1 MTDPKAEFERL
12 LAELRPRLHRYCAR
26 MTGSV
31 IDGED
36 VLQETLV
43 KAIEAFPH
51 TGPLANVEGW
61 LFRIAHN
68 AALDFLR
75 RRARREGV
83 QDGDEALET
92 IADPDSEIERRQ
104 AAAASLRTLMRLPV
118 AQRSSVILMDVLGHS
133 LEEISE
139 VLESTVPAV
148 KANLH
153 RGRQRLVELA
163 AEPDDRPPP
172 VLAEADRQRLAA
184 YVARF
189 NARDFDALRAQLADD
204 VKVEVV
210 NRTRLSGRGEVGR
223 YFGNYSQTDDWHLVP
238 GLVEGRPAVVVLD
251 PDPAGGPAALLHAD
265 RLAGWPAAERP
276 GFPLCALRRG
286 WSRAQL
292 QRFVMMPWPDR
303 PVHNR
308 RCYRS
313 VHEGGTTMH
322 KLMTRTA
329 VAALAAVAL
338 FSLAPAAFAQAVM
351 YKADL
356 TGAAQVPPNTT
367 KGTGALKATYDPASK
382 KLTYTVTYKDLSGPA
397 TAAHFHGPGRRRCQC
412 RRRRAGRRPAHQP
425 DQGRGHP
432 DRCPGGRPRRRP
444 LVLQRPHRSQPAR
457 RDPRPG
463 DEGHVDRIVELGWS
477 SRPRRTRRASRSSAC
492 RR

>member
-36 VLQETLV
+36 VLQETLI

-51 TGPLANVEGW
+51 TGPLANAEGW

-68 AALDFLR
+68 ASLDFLR

-83 QDGDEALET
+83 QDGEEELET
-92 IADPDSEIERRQ
+92 IADPDSAIERRQ
-104 AAAASLRTLMRLPV
+104 AAAASLRILMRLPV

-153 RGRQRLVELA
+153 RGRQRLSEFA

-189 NARDFDALRAQLADD
+189 NARDFDALRAQLADE

-210 NRTRLSGRGEVGR
+210 NRTRLNGRSEVSR
-223 YFGNYSQTDDWHLVP
+223 YFGNYSQTTDWHLVP

-251 PDPAGGPAALLHAD
+251 PAEPAGPPIYFMLIDWAD
-265 RLAGWPAAERP
+265 GRLTKIRDFRYARYAVEDAELSD
-276 GFPLCALRRG
+276 FP
-286 WSRAQL
+286 
-292 QRFVMMPWPDR
+292 
-303 PVHNR
+303 
-308 RCYRS
+308 
-313 VHEGGTTMH
+313 
-322 KLMTRTA
+322 
-329 VAALAAVAL
+329 
-338 FSLAPAAFAQAVM
+338 
-351 YKADL
+351 
-356 TGAAQVPPNTT
+356 
-367 KGTGALKATYDPASK
+367 
-382 KLTYTVTYKDLSGPA
+382 
-397 TAAHFHGPGRRRCQC
+397 
-412 RRRRAGRRPAHQP
+412 
-425 DQGRGHP
+425 
-432 DRCPGGRPRRRP
+432 
-444 LVLQRPHRSQPAR
+444 
-457 RDPRPG
+457 
-463 DEGHVDRIVELGWS
+463 
-477 SRPRRTRRASRSSAC
+477 
-492 RR
+492 

>member
-75 RRARREGV
+75 RRARREGI

-172 VLAEADRQRLAA
+172 VLAEVDRQRLAA

-223 YFGNYSQTDDWHLVP
+223 YFGNYSQTNDWHLAP

-251 PDPAGGPAALLHAD
+251 PTQPAGLPVYFMLIDWRDGRLLAVRDFRYARYVVEGAELSFNAL
-265 RLAGWPAAERP
+265 
-276 GFPLCALRRG
+276 
-286 WSRAQL
+286 
-292 QRFVMMPWPDR
+292 
-303 PVHNR
+303 
-308 RCYRS
+308 
-313 VHEGGTTMH
+313 
-322 KLMTRTA
+322 
-329 VAALAAVAL
+329 
-338 FSLAPAAFAQAVM
+338 
-351 YKADL
+351 
-356 TGAAQVPPNTT
+356 
-367 KGTGALKATYDPASK
+367 
-382 KLTYTVTYKDLSGPA
+382 
-397 TAAHFHGPGRRRCQC
+397 
-412 RRRRAGRRPAHQP
+412 
-425 DQGRGHP
+425 
-432 DRCPGGRPRRRP
+432 
-444 LVLQRPHRSQPAR
+444 
-457 RDPRPG
+457 
-463 DEGHVDRIVELGWS
+463 
-477 SRPRRTRRASRSSAC
+477 
-492 RR
+492 

>member
-1 MTDPKAEFERL
+1 MTDPKTEFERL

-83 QDGDEALET
+83 QGGDEELEG
-92 IADPDSEIERRQ
+92 IADPDNEIERRQ

-172 VLAEADRQRLAA
+172 VLAEADRRRLAA

-189 NARDFDALRAQLADD
+189 NARDFDALRAQLADE

-210 NRTRLSGRGEVGR
+210 NRTRLNGRTEVGR
-223 YFGNYSQTDDWHLVP
+223 YFGNYSQTHDWHLVP
-238 GLVEGRPAVVVLD
+238 GLVEGRPAMVVHSPDD
-251 PDPAGGPAALLHAD
+251 PTGPPINFILIDWEDDHLL
-265 RLAGWPAAERP
+265 
-276 GFPLCALRRG
+276 ALRDFRYA
-286 WSRAQL
+286 RYAL
-292 QRFVMMPWPDR
+292 
-303 PVHNR
+303 
-308 RCYRS
+308 
-313 VHEGGTTMH
+313 EG
-322 KLMTRTA
+322 A
-329 VAALAAVAL
+329 
-338 FSLAPAAFAQAVM
+338 
-351 YKADL
+351 
-356 TGAAQVPPNTT
+356 
-367 KGTGALKATYDPASK
+367 
-382 KLTYTVTYKDLSGPA
+382 
-397 TAAHFHGPGRRRCQC
+397 
-412 RRRRAGRRPAHQP
+412 
-425 DQGRGHP
+425 
-432 DRCPGGRPRRRP
+432 
-444 LVLQRPHRSQPAR
+444 
-457 RDPRPG
+457 
-463 DEGHVDRIVELGWS
+463 ELIQS
-477 SRPRRTRRASRSSAC
+477 P
-492 RR
+492 

>member
-251 PDPAGGPAALLHAD
+251 PAQPAGLPVYFMLIDWQDGRLLNVRDFRYARYVVDGAELSFNAL
-265 RLAGWPAAERP
+265 
-276 GFPLCALRRG
+276 
-286 WSRAQL
+286 
-292 QRFVMMPWPDR
+292 
-303 PVHNR
+303 
-308 RCYRS
+308 
-313 VHEGGTTMH
+313 
-322 KLMTRTA
+322 
-329 VAALAAVAL
+329 
-338 FSLAPAAFAQAVM
+338 
-351 YKADL
+351 
-356 TGAAQVPPNTT
+356 
-367 KGTGALKATYDPASK
+367 
-382 KLTYTVTYKDLSGPA
+382 
-397 TAAHFHGPGRRRCQC
+397 
-412 RRRRAGRRPAHQP
+412 
-425 DQGRGHP
+425 
-432 DRCPGGRPRRRP
+432 
-444 LVLQRPHRSQPAR
+444 
-457 RDPRPG
+457 
-463 DEGHVDRIVELGWS
+463 
-477 SRPRRTRRASRSSAC
+477 
-492 RR
+492 

>member
-83 QDGDEALET
+83 QDGDEALEA

-163 AEPDDRPPP
+163 AEPDDRPAP

-184 YVARF
+184 YVERF

-223 YFGNYSQTDDWHLVP
+223 YFGNYSQMDDWHLVP

-251 PDPAGGPAALLHAD
+251 PAQPAGPPLYFMLIDLRDGRLLTVRDFRYARYVVDGAELSFNAL
-265 RLAGWPAAERP
+265 
-276 GFPLCALRRG
+276 
-286 WSRAQL
+286 
-292 QRFVMMPWPDR
+292 
-303 PVHNR
+303 
-308 RCYRS
+308 
-313 VHEGGTTMH
+313 
-322 KLMTRTA
+322 
-329 VAALAAVAL
+329 
-338 FSLAPAAFAQAVM
+338 
-351 YKADL
+351 
-356 TGAAQVPPNTT
+356 
-367 KGTGALKATYDPASK
+367 
-382 KLTYTVTYKDLSGPA
+382 
-397 TAAHFHGPGRRRCQC
+397 
-412 RRRRAGRRPAHQP
+412 
-425 DQGRGHP
+425 
-432 DRCPGGRPRRRP
+432 
-444 LVLQRPHRSQPAR
+444 
-457 RDPRPG
+457 
-463 DEGHVDRIVELGWS
+463 
-477 SRPRRTRRASRSSAC
+477 
-492 RR
+492 

>member
-210 NRTRLSGRGEVGR
+210 NRTRLGGRGEVGR

-251 PDPAGGPAALLHAD
+251 PAQPAGLPLYFMLIDWQDGRLLNVRDFRYARYVVDGAELSFNAL
-265 RLAGWPAAERP
+265 
-276 GFPLCALRRG
+276 
-286 WSRAQL
+286 
-292 QRFVMMPWPDR
+292 
-303 PVHNR
+303 
-308 RCYRS
+308 
-313 VHEGGTTMH
+313 
-322 KLMTRTA
+322 
-329 VAALAAVAL
+329 
-338 FSLAPAAFAQAVM
+338 
-351 YKADL
+351 
-356 TGAAQVPPNTT
+356 
-367 KGTGALKATYDPASK
+367 
-382 KLTYTVTYKDLSGPA
+382 
-397 TAAHFHGPGRRRCQC
+397 
-412 RRRRAGRRPAHQP
+412 
-425 DQGRGHP
+425 
-432 DRCPGGRPRRRP
+432 
-444 LVLQRPHRSQPAR
+444 
-457 RDPRPG
+457 
-463 DEGHVDRIVELGWS
+463 
-477 SRPRRTRRASRSSAC
+477 
-492 RR
+492 

>member
-68 AALDFLR
+68 ASLDFLR

-83 QDGDEALET
+83 QDGDEALEA

-172 VLAEADRQRLAA
+172 MLVEADRQRLAA

-189 NARDFDALRAQLADD
+189 NARDFDALRAQLADE

-210 NRTRLSGRGEVGR
+210 NRTRLNGRGEVRR
-223 YFGNYSQTDDWHLVP
+223 YFGNYSQTTDWHLVT

-251 PDPAGGPAALLHAD
+251 PDQPAGPPLYFMLIDWRDGRLLNVRDFRYARYVVDGAEVSLNAL
-265 RLAGWPAAERP
+265 
-276 GFPLCALRRG
+276 
-286 WSRAQL
+286 
-292 QRFVMMPWPDR
+292 
-303 PVHNR
+303 
-308 RCYRS
+308 
-313 VHEGGTTMH
+313 
-322 KLMTRTA
+322 
-329 VAALAAVAL
+329 
-338 FSLAPAAFAQAVM
+338 
-351 YKADL
+351 
-356 TGAAQVPPNTT
+356 
-367 KGTGALKATYDPASK
+367 
-382 KLTYTVTYKDLSGPA
+382 
-397 TAAHFHGPGRRRCQC
+397 
-412 RRRRAGRRPAHQP
+412 
-425 DQGRGHP
+425 
-432 DRCPGGRPRRRP
+432 
-444 LVLQRPHRSQPAR
+444 
-457 RDPRPG
+457 
-463 DEGHVDRIVELGWS
+463 
-477 SRPRRTRRASRSSAC
+477 
-492 RR
+492 

>member
-189 NARDFDALRAQLADD
+189 NARDFDALRTQLADE

-223 YFGNYSQTDDWHLVP
+223 YFGNYSETSDWHLVP
-238 GLVEGRPAVVVLD
+238 GLVDGRPAVIVH
-251 PDPAGGPAALLHAD
+251 AAD
-265 RLAGWPAAERP
+265 QP
-276 GFPLCALRRG
+276 
-286 WSRAQL
+286 
-292 QRFVMMPWPDR
+292 
-303 PVHNR
+303 
-308 RCYRS
+308 
-313 VHEGGTTMH
+313 
-322 KLMTRTA
+322 
-329 VAALAAVAL
+329 
-338 FSLAPAAFAQAVM
+338 
-351 YKADL
+351 
-356 TGAAQVPPNTT
+356 
-367 KGTGALKATYDPASK
+367 
-382 KLTYTVTYKDLSGPA
+382 SGPPIYFMLLSWADGRLLAIRDFRYARYA
-397 TAAHFHGPGRRRCQC
+397 TADA
-412 RRRRAGRRPAHQP
+412 
-425 DQGRGHP
+425 
-432 DRCPGGRPRRRP
+432 
-444 LVLQRPHRSQPAR
+444 
-457 RDPRPG
+457 
-463 DEGHVDRIVELGWS
+463 ELIDF
-477 SRPRRTRRASRSSAC
+477 P
-492 RR
+492 

>member
-1 MTDPKAEFERL
+1 MTDPQAEFERL

-68 AALDFLR
+68 ASLDFLR
-75 RRARREGV
+75 RRSRREGV
-83 QDGDEALET
+83 QDGDEALEA

-153 RGRQRLVELA
+153 RGRQRLSELA

-172 VLAEADRQRLAA
+172 VLAQADRQRLAA
-184 YVARF
+184 YVERF
-189 NARDFDALRAQLADD
+189 NARDFDALRAQLADE

-210 NRTRLSGRGEVGR
+210 NRTRLSGRGEVSR
-223 YFGNYSQTDDWHLVP
+223 YFGNYSQTTDWHLVP
-238 GLVEGRPAVVVLD
+238 GLVD
-251 PDPAGGPAALLHAD
+251 
-265 RLAGWPAAERP
+265 
-276 GFPLCALRRG
+276 
-286 WSRAQL
+286 
-292 QRFVMMPWPDR
+292 
-303 PVHNR
+303 
-308 RCYRS
+308 
-313 VHEGGTTMH
+313 
-322 KLMTRTA
+322 
-329 VAALAAVAL
+329 
-338 FSLAPAAFAQAVM
+338 
-351 YKADL
+351 
-356 TGAAQVPPNTT
+356 
-367 KGTGALKATYDPASK
+367 
-382 KLTYTVTYKDLSGPA
+382 
-397 TAAHFHGPGRRRCQC
+397 
-412 RRRRAGRRPAHQP
+412 RRPAIIVHDP
-425 DQGRGHP
+425 E
-432 DRCPGGRPRRRP
+432 RP
-444 LVLQRPHRSQPAR
+444 S
-457 RDPRPG
+457 DPP
-463 DEGHVDRIVELGWS
+463 IYFMLLGWS
-477 SRPRRTRRASRSSAC
+477 GGRLLEIRDFRYARYAIEDAELIAFS
-492 RR
+492 

>member
-51 TGPLANVEGW
+51 TGPLANAEGW

-75 RRARREGV
+75 RRSRREDV
-83 QDGDEALET
+83 QGGDESLEA

-104 AAAASLRTLMRLPV
+104 AADASLRTLMRLPV

-153 RGRQRLVELA
+153 RGRQRLIELA
-163 AEPDDRPPP
+163 GEPDDLPPP
-172 VLAEADRQRLAA
+172 VLAEADRRRLAA

-189 NARDFDALRAQLADD
+189 NARDFDALRAQLADE

-210 NRTRLSGRGEVGR
+210 NRTRLNGRGEVGR
-223 YFGNYSQTDDWHLVP
+223 YFGNYSQTTDWHLVP
-238 GLVEGRPAVVVLD
+238 GLVD
-251 PDPAGGPAALLHAD
+251 
-265 RLAGWPAAERP
+265 
-276 GFPLCALRRG
+276 
-286 WSRAQL
+286 
-292 QRFVMMPWPDR
+292 
-303 PVHNR
+303 
-308 RCYRS
+308 
-313 VHEGGTTMH
+313 
-322 KLMTRTA
+322 
-329 VAALAAVAL
+329 
-338 FSLAPAAFAQAVM
+338 
-351 YKADL
+351 
-356 TGAAQVPPNTT
+356 
-367 KGTGALKATYDPASK
+367 
-382 KLTYTVTYKDLSGPA
+382 
-397 TAAHFHGPGRRRCQC
+397 
-412 RRRRAGRRPAHQP
+412 RRPAIIVH
-425 DQGRGHP
+425 D
-432 DRCPGGRPRRRP
+432 
-444 LVLQRPHRSQPAR
+444 PAR
-457 RDPRPG
+457 PSGQPIYFMLVDWADDRLLAVRDFRYARY
-463 DEGHVDRIVELGWS
+463 VVEEAELIAF
-477 SRPRRTRRASRSSAC
+477 P
-492 RR
+492 

>member
-1 MTDPKAEFERL
+1 MIDPKAEFERL

-83 QDGDEALET
+83 QGGDEALET
-92 IADPDSEIERRQ
+92 IADPDSEVERRQ
-104 AAAASLRTLMRLPV
+104 VAAASLRTLMRLPV

-172 VLAEADRQRLAA
+172 LLAEADRQRLAA

-189 NARDFDALRAQLADD
+189 NARDFDALRTQLADE

-210 NRTRLSGRGEVGR
+210 NRARLSGRGEVGR
-223 YFGNYSQTDDWHLVP
+223 YFGNYSETSDWHLVP
-238 GLVEGRPAVVVLD
+238 GLVDRRPAVIVRS
-251 PDPAGGPAALLHAD
+251 PDQP
-265 RLAGWPAAERP
+265 
-276 GFPLCALRRG
+276 
-286 WSRAQL
+286 
-292 QRFVMMPWPDR
+292 
-303 PVHNR
+303 
-308 RCYRS
+308 
-313 VHEGGTTMH
+313 
-322 KLMTRTA
+322 
-329 VAALAAVAL
+329 
-338 FSLAPAAFAQAVM
+338 
-351 YKADL
+351 
-356 TGAAQVPPNTT
+356 
-367 KGTGALKATYDPASK
+367 
-382 KLTYTVTYKDLSGPA
+382 SGPPIYFMLLDW
-397 TAAHFHGPGRRRCQC
+397 TDGRLREVRDF
-412 RRRRAGRRPAHQP
+412 RY
-425 DQGRGHP
+425 
-432 DRCPGGRPRRRP
+432 
-444 LVLQRPHRSQPAR
+444 AR
-457 RDPRPG
+457 YAV
-463 DEGHVDRIVELGWS
+463 EGAELIDF
-477 SRPRRTRRASRSSAC
+477 P
-492 RR
+492 

>member
-31 IDGED
+31 VDGED

-83 QDGDEALET
+83 QDGDEALEA

-172 VLAEADRQRLAA
+172 VLAEADRQRLAS

-189 NARDFDALRAQLADD
+189 NARDFDALRTQLADE

-210 NRTRLSGRGEVGR
+210 NRTRLNGRGEVGR
-223 YFGNYSQTDDWHLVP
+223 YFGNYSQTTDWHLVP
-238 GLVEGRPAVVVLD
+238 GMVEGRPAVVVV
-251 PDPAGGPAALLHAD
+251 DPAQPAGPPLYFMLIGWRDGRLLNVRDFRYARYVMDGAD
-265 RLAGWPAAERP
+265 
-276 GFPLCALRRG
+276 
-286 WSRAQL
+286 
-292 QRFVMMPWPDR
+292 
-303 PVHNR
+303 
-308 RCYRS
+308 
-313 VHEGGTTMH
+313 
-322 KLMTRTA
+322 
-329 VAALAAVAL
+329 
-338 FSLAPAAFAQAVM
+338 FSL
-351 YKADL
+351 
-356 TGAAQVPPNTT
+356 N
-367 KGTGALKATYDPASK
+367 AL
-382 KLTYTVTYKDLSGPA
+382 
-397 TAAHFHGPGRRRCQC
+397 
-412 RRRRAGRRPAHQP
+412 
-425 DQGRGHP
+425 
-432 DRCPGGRPRRRP
+432 
-444 LVLQRPHRSQPAR
+444 
-457 RDPRPG
+457 
-463 DEGHVDRIVELGWS
+463 
-477 SRPRRTRRASRSSAC
+477 
-492 RR
+492 

>member
-12 LAELRPRLHRYCAR
+12 LAELRPRLHRYCAH

-36 VLQETLV
+36 VLQETLI

-51 TGPLANVEGW
+51 TGPLANAEGW

-68 AALDFLR
+68 ASLDFLR

-83 QDGDEALET
+83 QDGEEELET
-92 IADPDSEIERRQ
+92 IADPDSAIERRQ
-104 AAAASLRTLMRLPV
+104 AAAASLRILMRLPV

-153 RGRQRLVELA
+153 RGRQRLSEFA

-189 NARDFDALRAQLADD
+189 NARDFDALRAQLADE

-210 NRTRLSGRGEVGR
+210 NRTRLNGRSEVSR
-223 YFGNYSQTDDWHLVP
+223 YFGNYSQTTDWHLVP

-251 PDPAGGPAALLHAD
+251 PAEPAGPPIYFMLIDWAD
-265 RLAGWPAAERP
+265 GRLTKIRDFRYARYAVEDAELID
-276 GFPLCALRRG
+276 FP
-286 WSRAQL
+286 
-292 QRFVMMPWPDR
+292 
-303 PVHNR
+303 
-308 RCYRS
+308 
-313 VHEGGTTMH
+313 
-322 KLMTRTA
+322 
-329 VAALAAVAL
+329 
-338 FSLAPAAFAQAVM
+338 
-351 YKADL
+351 
-356 TGAAQVPPNTT
+356 
-367 KGTGALKATYDPASK
+367 
-382 KLTYTVTYKDLSGPA
+382 
-397 TAAHFHGPGRRRCQC
+397 
-412 RRRRAGRRPAHQP
+412 
-425 DQGRGHP
+425 
-432 DRCPGGRPRRRP
+432 
-444 LVLQRPHRSQPAR
+444 
-457 RDPRPG
+457 
-463 DEGHVDRIVELGWS
+463 
-477 SRPRRTRRASRSSAC
+477 
-492 RR
+492 

>member
-83 QDGDEALET
+83 QDGEEALEA
-92 IADPDSEIERRQ
+92 IADPDSAIERRQ

-153 RGRQRLVELA
+153 RGRQRLSELA

-172 VLAEADRQRLAA
+172 VLAEADRQRLAT
-184 YVARF
+184 YVERF
-189 NARDFDALRAQLADD
+189 NARDFDALRAQLADE

-210 NRTRLSGRGEVGR
+210 NRTRLNGRGEVSR
-223 YFGNYSQTDDWHLVP
+223 YFGNYSQSRDWLLVP
-238 GLVEGRPAVVVLD
+238 GLVDRRPAVIVHD
-251 PDPAGGPAALLHAD
+251 PDQPSGPPIYFMLLDWADD
-265 RLAGWPAAERP
+265 RLLGVRDFRYARYAVEDAELIA
-276 GFPLCALRRG
+276 FP
-286 WSRAQL
+286 
-292 QRFVMMPWPDR
+292 
-303 PVHNR
+303 
-308 RCYRS
+308 
-313 VHEGGTTMH
+313 
-322 KLMTRTA
+322 
-329 VAALAAVAL
+329 
-338 FSLAPAAFAQAVM
+338 
-351 YKADL
+351 
-356 TGAAQVPPNTT
+356 
-367 KGTGALKATYDPASK
+367 
-382 KLTYTVTYKDLSGPA
+382 
-397 TAAHFHGPGRRRCQC
+397 
-412 RRRRAGRRPAHQP
+412 
-425 DQGRGHP
+425 
-432 DRCPGGRPRRRP
+432 
-444 LVLQRPHRSQPAR
+444 
-457 RDPRPG
+457 
-463 DEGHVDRIVELGWS
+463 
-477 SRPRRTRRASRSSAC
+477 
-492 RR
+492 

>member
-68 AALDFLR
+68 ASLDFLR

-83 QDGDEALET
+83 QDGDEALEA
-92 IADPDSEIERRQ
+92 IADPDSAIERRQ

-153 RGRQRLVELA
+153 RGRQRLSKLA

-172 VLAEADRQRLAA
+172 VLAPADRQRLAA
-184 YVARF
+184 YVERF

-210 NRTRLSGRGEVGR
+210 NRTRLNGRGEVSR
-223 YFGNYSQTDDWHLVP
+223 YFGNYSQSPDWHLVP
-238 GLVEGRPAVVVLD
+238 GLVD
-251 PDPAGGPAALLHAD
+251 
-265 RLAGWPAAERP
+265 
-276 GFPLCALRRG
+276 
-286 WSRAQL
+286 
-292 QRFVMMPWPDR
+292 
-303 PVHNR
+303 
-308 RCYRS
+308 
-313 VHEGGTTMH
+313 
-322 KLMTRTA
+322 
-329 VAALAAVAL
+329 
-338 FSLAPAAFAQAVM
+338 
-351 YKADL
+351 
-356 TGAAQVPPNTT
+356 
-367 KGTGALKATYDPASK
+367 
-382 KLTYTVTYKDLSGPA
+382 
-397 TAAHFHGPGRRRCQC
+397 
-412 RRRRAGRRPAHQP
+412 RRPAAIVYSP
-425 DQGRGHP
+425 DQPSGPPIYFLLLDWADGRLLRIR
-432 DRCPGGRPRRRP
+432 DFRY
-444 LVLQRPHRSQPAR
+444 AR
-457 RDPRPG
+457 YALEDA
-463 DEGHVDRIVELGWS
+463 ELIDFS
-477 SRPRRTRRASRSSAC
+477 
-492 RR
+492 

>member
-12 LAELRPRLHRYCAR
+12 VAELRPRLHRYCAR

-83 QDGDEALET
+83 QDGDETLET
-92 IADPDSEIERRQ
+92 IADPDSAIERRQ

-223 YFGNYSQTDDWHLVP
+223 YYGNYSQTDDWHLAP

-251 PDPAGGPAALLHAD
+251 PAQPAGLPVYFMLIDWRDGRLLNVRDFRYARYVVDGAELSFNAL
-265 RLAGWPAAERP
+265 
-276 GFPLCALRRG
+276 
-286 WSRAQL
+286 
-292 QRFVMMPWPDR
+292 
-303 PVHNR
+303 
-308 RCYRS
+308 
-313 VHEGGTTMH
+313 
-322 KLMTRTA
+322 
-329 VAALAAVAL
+329 
-338 FSLAPAAFAQAVM
+338 
-351 YKADL
+351 
-356 TGAAQVPPNTT
+356 
-367 KGTGALKATYDPASK
+367 
-382 KLTYTVTYKDLSGPA
+382 
-397 TAAHFHGPGRRRCQC
+397 
-412 RRRRAGRRPAHQP
+412 
-425 DQGRGHP
+425 
-432 DRCPGGRPRRRP
+432 
-444 LVLQRPHRSQPAR
+444 
-457 RDPRPG
+457 
-463 DEGHVDRIVELGWS
+463 
-477 SRPRRTRRASRSSAC
+477 
-492 RR
+492 

>member
-1 MTDPKAEFERL
+1 MTDPMADFERL

-75 RRARREGV
+75 RRSRREGV

-92 IADPDSEIERRQ
+92 IADPDSEIDRRQ

-172 VLAEADRQRLAA
+172 VLAETDRQRLAA

-189 NARDFDALRAQLADD
+189 NARDFDALRAQLADE

-210 NRTRLSGRGEVGR
+210 NRTRLNGRGEVGR
-223 YFGNYSQTDDWHLVP
+223 YFGNYSQSTDWHLVP
-238 GLVEGRPAVVVLD
+238 GLVDRRPAVIVQS
-251 PDPAGGPAALLHAD
+251 PDQP
-265 RLAGWPAAERP
+265 
-276 GFPLCALRRG
+276 
-286 WSRAQL
+286 
-292 QRFVMMPWPDR
+292 
-303 PVHNR
+303 
-308 RCYRS
+308 
-313 VHEGGTTMH
+313 
-322 KLMTRTA
+322 
-329 VAALAAVAL
+329 
-338 FSLAPAAFAQAVM
+338 
-351 YKADL
+351 
-356 TGAAQVPPNTT
+356 
-367 KGTGALKATYDPASK
+367 
-382 KLTYTVTYKDLSGPA
+382 SGPPIYFMLLDWA
-397 TAAHFHGPGRRRCQC
+397 DGRLLGIRDFRY
-412 RRRRAGRRPAHQP
+412 
-425 DQGRGHP
+425 
-432 DRCPGGRPRRRP
+432 
-444 LVLQRPHRSQPAR
+444 AR
-457 RDPRPG
+457 YA
-463 DEGHVDRIVELGWS
+463 VEDAELIDFS
-477 SRPRRTRRASRSSAC
+477 
-492 RR
+492 

>member
-1 MTDPKAEFERL
+1 
-12 LAELRPRLHRYCAR
+12 

-75 RRARREGV
+75 RRSRREGV
-83 QDGDEALET
+83 QDGDEALEA

-153 RGRQRLVELA
+153 RGRQRLSELA

-184 YVARF
+184 YVERF
-189 NARDFDALRAQLADD
+189 NARDFDALRSQLADE

-210 NRTRLSGRGEVGR
+210 NRTRLNGRGEVSR
-223 YFGNYSQTDDWHLVP
+223 YFGNYSQTTDWHLVP
-238 GLVEGRPAVVVLD
+238 GLVD
-251 PDPAGGPAALLHAD
+251 
-265 RLAGWPAAERP
+265 
-276 GFPLCALRRG
+276 
-286 WSRAQL
+286 
-292 QRFVMMPWPDR
+292 
-303 PVHNR
+303 
-308 RCYRS
+308 
-313 VHEGGTTMH
+313 
-322 KLMTRTA
+322 
-329 VAALAAVAL
+329 
-338 FSLAPAAFAQAVM
+338 
-351 YKADL
+351 
-356 TGAAQVPPNTT
+356 
-367 KGTGALKATYDPASK
+367 
-382 KLTYTVTYKDLSGPA
+382 
-397 TAAHFHGPGRRRCQC
+397 
-412 RRRRAGRRPAHQP
+412 RRPAIIVHDP
-425 DQGRGHP
+425 DQPSGPPTYFMLLDWADGRLLGVR
-432 DRCPGGRPRRRP
+432 DFRY
-444 LVLQRPHRSQPAR
+444 AR
-457 RDPRPG
+457 YA
-463 DEGHVDRIVELGWS
+463 VEDAELIDF
-477 SRPRRTRRASRSSAC
+477 P
-492 RR
+492 

>member
-92 IADPDSEIERRQ
+92 IADPDSAIERRQ

-223 YFGNYSQTDDWHLVP
+223 YFGNYSQTDDWHLAP

-251 PDPAGGPAALLHAD
+251 P
-265 RLAGWPAAERP
+265 
-276 GFPLCALRRG
+276 
-286 WSRAQL
+286 
-292 QRFVMMPWPDR
+292 
-303 PVHNR
+303 
-308 RCYRS
+308 
-313 VHEGGTTMH
+313 
-322 KLMTRTA
+322 TR
-329 VAALAAVAL
+329 
-338 FSLAPAAFAQAVM
+338 
-351 YKADL
+351 
-356 TGAAQVPPNTT
+356 
-367 KGTGALKATYDPASK
+367 PAS
-382 KLTYTVTYKDLSGPA
+382 LPVYFMLIDWRDGRLLNVRDFRYARYVVDGAELSLNA
-397 TAAHFHGPGRRRCQC
+397 
-412 RRRRAGRRPAHQP
+412 
-425 DQGRGHP
+425 
-432 DRCPGGRPRRRP
+432 
-444 LVLQRPHRSQPAR
+444 L
-457 RDPRPG
+457 
-463 DEGHVDRIVELGWS
+463 
-477 SRPRRTRRASRSSAC
+477 
-492 RR
+492 

>member
-189 NARDFDALRAQLADD
+189 NARDFDALRTQLADE

-223 YFGNYSQTDDWHLVP
+223 YFGNYSETSDWLLVP
-238 GLVEGRPAVVVLD
+238 GLVD
-251 PDPAGGPAALLHAD
+251 
-265 RLAGWPAAERP
+265 
-276 GFPLCALRRG
+276 
-286 WSRAQL
+286 
-292 QRFVMMPWPDR
+292 
-303 PVHNR
+303 
-308 RCYRS
+308 
-313 VHEGGTTMH
+313 
-322 KLMTRTA
+322 
-329 VAALAAVAL
+329 
-338 FSLAPAAFAQAVM
+338 
-351 YKADL
+351 
-356 TGAAQVPPNTT
+356 
-367 KGTGALKATYDPASK
+367 
-382 KLTYTVTYKDLSGPA
+382 
-397 TAAHFHGPGRRRCQC
+397 
-412 RRRRAGRRPAHQP
+412 RRPAIIVRDP
-425 DQGRGHP
+425 DQPSGPPIYFMLLDWADGHLREVR
-432 DRCPGGRPRRRP
+432 DFRY
-444 LVLQRPHRSQPAR
+444 AR
-457 RDPRPG
+457 YAV
-463 DEGHVDRIVELGWS
+463 EGAELIDF
-477 SRPRRTRRASRSSAC
+477 P
-492 RR
+492 